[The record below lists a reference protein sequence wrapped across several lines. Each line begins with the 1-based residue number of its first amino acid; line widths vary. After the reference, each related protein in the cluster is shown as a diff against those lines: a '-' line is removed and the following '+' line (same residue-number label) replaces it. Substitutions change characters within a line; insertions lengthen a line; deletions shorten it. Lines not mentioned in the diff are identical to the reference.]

1 MSIVRATIIASLLLL
16 SGCSDMMDDL
26 NPVGTDKSSSLSQPA
41 ADITVLDSLGNTI
54 NVPSDYIGT
63 PVVLYFTMWCPV
75 CDQHTTDMLNNTV
88 PNFPGV
94 EFFLVDYV
102 SSSVAQVRSNE
113 LGGGYGTS
121 FTTLA
126 DINDFLENY
135 YDGAMGA
142 TVVID
147 ATGIIRMNEDYL
159 DGSRLRTVLGSL

>member
-1 MSIVRATIIASLLLL
+1 MSIVRVAMIVSILLL
-16 SGCSDMMDDL
+16 SGCSDLMDDL
-26 NPVGTDKSSSLSQPA
+26 NPVGSDKSSTLSQAA
-41 ADITVLDSLGNTI
+41 ADTAVLDSLSNTV
-54 NVPSDYIGT
+54 NMPSDYTGT
-63 PVVLYFTMWCPV
+63 PVVLYFTMWCPI

-113 LGGGYGTS
+113 LGGGYGAS

-126 DINDFLENY
+126 DINNLLENY
-135 YDGAMGA
+135 YDGTMGT

-147 ATGIIRMNEDYL
+147 SAGAIRMNEDYL
-159 DGSRLRTVLGSL
+159 DGSRLRTMLGSL